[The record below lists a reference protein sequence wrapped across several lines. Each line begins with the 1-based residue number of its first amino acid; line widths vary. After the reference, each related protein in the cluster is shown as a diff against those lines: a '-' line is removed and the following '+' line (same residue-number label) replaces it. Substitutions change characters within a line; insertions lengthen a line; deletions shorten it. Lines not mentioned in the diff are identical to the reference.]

1 MKQLLPLLLLCC
13 IPYALGKNNL
23 ELAKKAE
30 QLPRLVMYDSSYRQ
44 IDYPNG
50 DIPSHYGVCSD
61 VVIRSYRQLG
71 IDLQKRLHEDIKKNF
86 SQYPSQKIWGLSKP
100 DANIDHRRVPNLETF
115 FTRKGT
121 VKPITLKGED
131 YRPGD
136 IVSWRLDN
144 GRPHIGIVTSI
155 KASNSQS
162 YLVMH
167 NIGYGQVAEDVLFKW
182 KIVGHYSY

>member
-71 IDLQKRLHEDIKKNF
+71 IDLQKRLHEDIKKT
-86 SQYPSQKIWGLSKP
+86 L
-100 DANIDHRRVPNLETF
+100 ANIRAKKYGDLVSLTPILIIGESLTW
-115 FTRKGT
+115 
-121 VKPITLKGED
+121 KPYTKR
-131 YRPGD
+131 YR
-136 IVSWRLDN
+136 
-144 GRPHIGIVTSI
+144 
-155 KASNSQS
+155 
-162 YLVMH
+162 
-167 NIGYGQVAEDVLFKW
+167 
-182 KIVGHYSY
+182 